1 MDSRKAAEKL
11 MASLDVDHTQ
21 YRFGHTKV
29 TGRDYYCLC
38 KENSEDLV
46 FNLQNR
52 TQQFLVVV
60 FNGYLITQETSKIA
74 TK

>member
-11 MASLDVDHTQ
+11 MASLDVDHNQ

-29 TGRDYYCLC
+29 TSIACVKR
-38 KENSEDLV
+38 KVIHLV

-52 TQQFLVVV
+52 TLQFLVVV
-60 FNGYLITQETSKIA
+60 FNGDLIIQETSKIA
-74 TK
+74 AK